1 MQNAGRSKKTQH
13 ATENRAAAAAAAA
26 AAESREQSSTSYYAL
41 LGIGDCDW
49 NRTGEFGVAV
59 AALSDSLSLLG
70 SGPGD

>member
-1 MQNAGRSKKTQH
+1 MQDVGSKKTQH
-13 ATENRAAAAAAAA
+13 ATENRAAAAAA